1 LSAKEPLTNLKDII
15 TKISTPIQ
23 LIAFIVGIIVFQLAS
38 LSSLSFSPLAIISV
52 VLLVSLAAF
61 VYYISRQKS
70 LIDNQIIA
78 HEAIIDWIE
87 AFKEDKKHDSIL
99 VRELDVRQKEQQN
112 SLDFANKQKQK
123 F

>member
-1 LSAKEPLTNLKDII
+1 LSAKELLTSLKDII

-87 AFKEDKKHDSIL
+87 AFKEDKKHDPTL

>member
-1 LSAKEPLTNLKDII
+1 
-15 TKISTPIQ
+15 
-23 LIAFIVGIIVFQLAS
+23 
-38 LSSLSFSPLAIISV
+38 
-52 VLLVSLAAF
+52 LAAF

-87 AFKEDKKHDSIL
+87 AFKEDKKHDPTL